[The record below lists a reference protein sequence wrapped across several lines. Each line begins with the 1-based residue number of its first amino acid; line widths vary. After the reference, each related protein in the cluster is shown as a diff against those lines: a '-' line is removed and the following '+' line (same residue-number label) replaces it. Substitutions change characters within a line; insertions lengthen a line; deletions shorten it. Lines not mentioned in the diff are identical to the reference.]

1 MTCLSGET
9 LQSFAP
15 RMEANVVAH
24 LAEFWEGKEQ
34 VMAASSINRFAFQL
48 SCDLF
53 LSLKGGPE
61 LKKLE
66 QDFAVLIDGL
76 FNLPINLPGF
86 RYHKALA
93 ARTSVLSYLDV
104 CINRRREVSDC
115 FTLIAPE

>member
-15 RMEANVVAH
+15 RMEANVLAH

-34 VMAASSINRFAFQL
+34 VMAASSIKHFAFKL

-53 LSLKGGPE
+53 LTLTDGPE

-66 QDFAVLIDGL
+66 EEYAVLVDGL
-76 FNLPINLPGF
+76 MNLPINLPGF
-86 RYHKALA
+86 RYHKSLA
-93 ARTSVLSYLDV
+93 ARTSVLSFLDT
-104 CINRRREVSDC
+104 CIDRRREVLYQHNY
-115 FTLIAPE
+115 F